1 MGWGRDGKIGP
12 RGRAL
17 TFPVGSP
24 RMWLSNIRLEPLEDA
39 GCSWWMDGKT
49 VGRGCNLRGMSRLG
63 GTLRAEALGLR
74 NNFGRHRNLDV
85 SLGARIPEW
94 D

>member
-1 MGWGRDGKIGP
+1 
-12 RGRAL
+12 
-17 TFPVGSP
+17 
-24 RMWLSNIRLEPLEDA
+24 MWLSNIRLEPLEDA